1 MADWQS
7 LDPEAAREAEKYDN
21 PIPSRELI
29 LAHLADRGA
38 PATRSQ
44 LAEEFGLV
52 TEDQLEALRRRMRAM
67 ERDGQVIYT
76 RRGAYAPI
84 DKLDLVRGR
93 IAGHRDGFG
102 FLIPDDGSDDLF
114 LSPAQMRLVFDGD
127 IALARVAGHDRRGR
141 REGGLVEVVTRAHE
155 SLVGRFFQESG
166 LAYVVPDNPK
176 IGQQVLV
183 PEGKHGGAA
192 HGQFVQVRIDEWP
205 TTFRQ
210 AQGEVVEILG
220 DYMAPGMEIEV
231 ALRSYDIPNEWPK
244 AVEKEAAKLKSE
256 VEEKDKQKRIDLRQL
271 PFVTIDGEDARDF
284 DDAVYAEAKKSGG
297 WRLYVA
303 IADVSHYVKVGSAL
317 DAEAEKRGNSVYFP
331 ERVIPMLPE
340 ALSNGLCSLNP
351 QVDRLAMVC
360 EMTIASSGRMTGYQ
374 FYEAVIHSHARLTY
388 NKVSAVLE
396 QPKSAEGKQLRKQLG
411 EVVPHLE
418 QLYSLYKVLLAARH
432 VRGAIDFDTQDTR
445 IVFGAD
451 RKISEIRPTQRN
463 DAHKL
468 IEECMLCANVA
479 TAKFLEKHKVPALY
493 RVHDAPPLEKQ
504 TNLRQFLGEMGLSLT
519 KGKANPVPSD
529 YQALLQQIRERPDFR
544 LIQTVML
551 RSLSQAVYSPDNNG
565 HFGLNYEA
573 YTHFT
578 SPIRR
583 YPDLLIH
590 RAIRSVIRSKLE
602 TKHVKRAGAASMAKA
617 RIYPYDEL
625 RLDQLGEQC
634 SMTERRADEAT
645 RDVSNWLKCE
655 FMKDR
660 VGETY
665 AGVIT
670 AVTGFGLFV
679 ELSEVFVEGL
689 VHVTALPDDYYHFDG
704 VHHRLSGERSG
715 RSYRLGDPLEVVV
728 ARVDLDERKIDFV
741 LPASAGAPRVREER
755 EPRHKRDNRRRGA
768 PAQEPG
774 AVPATETPAAAV
786 SPEPERESRRSRNS
800 RRRGASAQEPSAVP
814 AIETPAAAVSEKPE
828 RQSGPSRNSRRRGA
842 SAQEPGAVPAT
853 ETPAAAISEKPERQS
868 GPSRNSRRGAPA
880 PEQGVGSAVEAT
892 PASVSPEPER
902 EPRRSRSDRRRA
914 ASSGQ
919 RQDASAAKPASVEAM
934 SSELPKQDDQS
945 LGNTDVRRSRAVK
958 QALLAEAKV
967 EGGKPK
973 AQGKANGKAKG
984 NAGKGKASDTAKTR
998 TAPASQGKGAAAEG
1012 AAAVDARVKKAK
1024 AASAKKKSAGKPK
1037 AEDQAK
1043 AAAKSKT
1050 KAKAKKPHRKGQS
1063 RPKDDA

>member
-38 PATRSQ
+38 PATRPQ

-141 REGGLVEVVTRAHE
+141 REGGLVEVVSRAHE

-244 AVEKEAAKLKSE
+244 AVEKEAAKLKPE

-317 DAEAEKRGNSVYFP
+317 DAEAERRGNSVYFP

-340 ALSNGLCSLNP
+340 VLSNGLCSLNP

-360 EMTIASSGRMTGYQ
+360 EMTIAASGRMTGYQ

-411 EVVPHLE
+411 DLVPHLE
-418 QLYSLYKVLLAARH
+418 QLYGLYKVLLAARH
-432 VRGAIDFDTQDTR
+432 VRGAIDFETQETR

-602 TKHVKRAGAASMAKA
+602 TKHVKRAGATSMAKA

-625 RLDQLGEQC
+625 RLDQLGEHC

-670 AVTGFGLFV
+670 SVTGFGLFV

-689 VHVTALPDDYYHFDG
+689 VHVTALPDDYYHFDS

-755 EPRHKRDNRRRGA
+755 EPRRKRDNRRRGA
-768 PAQEPG
+768 PAEEQG
-774 AVPATETPAAAV
+774 AASVAEAAVAAV
-786 SPEPERESRRSRNS
+786 SPEPESKPRRSRNS
-800 RRRGASAQEPSAVP
+800 RRRGAPVQESAAAPVAEIPTEVVSAEPQSAPRRSRNGHRTVPAQEQSVASGV
-814 AIETPAAAVSEKPE
+814 ETPATGVALESE
-828 RQSGPSRNSRRRGA
+828 
-842 SAQEPGAVPAT
+842 PA
-853 ETPAAAISEKPERQS
+853 
-868 GPSRNSRRGAPA
+868 
-880 PEQGVGSAVEAT
+880 
-892 PASVSPEPER
+892 
-902 EPRRSRSDRRRA
+902 PRRSRSARRRA
-914 ASSGQ
+914 ASAGQ
-919 RQDASAAKPASVEAM
+919 PQGANATTEASTEVVAPK
-934 SSELPKQDDQS
+934 SSKQDEQV
-945 LGNTDVRRSRAVK
+945 LGNTDVKRSRAVK

-967 EGGKPK
+967 EGGKAK
-973 AQGKANGKAKG
+973 AQGKTSGKAKG
-984 NAGKGKASDTAKTR
+984 SAGKGKASDTAKAR
-998 TAPASQGKGAAAEG
+998 TAPARQGKASAAEG
-1012 AAAVDARVKKAK
+1012 AAAVEAKVKKAK
-1024 AASAKKKSAGKPK
+1024 AAGAKKKSAGKSK
-1037 AEDQAK
+1037 DESQAQ
-1043 AAAKSKT
+1043 AAAKT
-1050 KAKAKKPHRKGQS
+1050 RVKAKAKKPHRKGQS
-1063 RPKDDA
+1063 RPKGDA